1 MAMHYSIH
9 HRTAY
14 HYEDKVSYSHLLAHL
29 TPLDTATQN
38 YISSHLVVSPS
49 PDILNF
55 HLDSIQNN
63 TAFFSVTHPHRDLII
78 DSHAKVIIS
87 ERLSP
92 SLDLSPPWEAVR
104 DQLRSSLLSSDL
116 AAVEFSFPSPLGPIH
131 PALAEYARKSFR
143 PGAPILGAAFDLT
156 HRIHRDF
163 RFDNT
168 ATTVSTPV
176 IETFEKR
183 AGVCQDFAHLQIA
196 CLRSLGLSARY
207 VSGYLR
213 TDAPPGKPRLIGADA
228 SHAWVSVYCPV
239 NGWVDLDPTNDVI
252 AGLRHVTVAWG
263 RDYGDVTPLRGVLL
277 GGSEHQL
284 RVGVSVV
291 PLDSEPAATA

>member
-14 HYEDKVSYSHLLAHL
+14 HYEDKVSYSHHLAHL

-55 HLDSIQNN
+55 HLDSFQNN

-228 SHAWVSVYCPV
+228 SHAWTALYVPEI
-239 NGWVDLDPTNDVI
+239 GWTDFDATNDVLPNSHHITI
-252 AGLRHVTVAWG
+252 ATG
-263 RDYGDVTPLRGVLL
+263 RDYHDICPIRGTVYGGGAQTLEIGVTVTPL
-277 GGSEHQL
+277 E
-284 RVGVSVV
+284 
-291 PLDSEPAATA
+291 E

>member
-1 MAMHYSIH
+1 M
-9 HRTAY
+9 
-14 HYEDKVSYSHLLAHL
+14 
-29 TPLDTATQN
+29 PLDTATQN

-55 HLDSIQNN
+55 HLDSFQNN

-228 SHAWVSVYCPV
+228 SHAWTALYVPEI
-239 NGWVDLDPTNDVI
+239 GWTDFDATNDVLPNSHHITI
-252 AGLRHVTVAWG
+252 ATG
-263 RDYGDVTPLRGVLL
+263 RDYHDICPIRGTVYGGGAQTLEIGVTVTPL
-277 GGSEHQL
+277 E
-284 RVGVSVV
+284 
-291 PLDSEPAATA
+291 E